1 MSERETILDQ
11 AMKAFVAAHR
21 AGTLSSVAAFIQNYP
36 AEEHEAILDFI
47 EEYLEM
53 EAELATMDVDP
64 TVLAAVDTARQ
75 RVLEELAAPHVS
87 LRELRKQAGLLP
99 ARLAQIINLPTAVVG
114 HLESGRIILASLTRR
129 QSELLVERLAAALH
143 RAQDEITAALRVPAP
158 ASTALRMSAED
169 DTTVTEEPIAFANA
183 LEQSPSLTPEMHAE
197 WLDQPTTQS

>member
-21 AGTLSSVAAFIQNYP
+21 AGTLVSVAAFIQNYP

-53 EAELATMDVDP
+53 EAELATMPVDP
-64 TVLAAVDTARQ
+64 GALAAVDTARQ
-75 RVLEELAAPHVS
+75 RVLEELAVPRVS
-87 LRELRKQAGLLP
+87 LRVLRKQAGLLP
-99 ARLAQIINLPTAVVG
+99 AKMAQLINLPTAVVG

-129 QSELLVERLAAALH
+129 QSALLVERLAAALH
-143 RAQDEITAALRVPAP
+143 RTQDEITAALRTLAP
-158 ASTALRMSAED
+158 AQAPVRMSAED
-169 DTTVTEEPIAFANA
+169 DTTLTEEPITFADA
-183 LEQSPSLTPEMHAE
+183 LEQSPSLTPEMRAE

>member
-21 AGTLSSVAAFIQNYP
+21 AGTLASVAAFIQNYP

-53 EAELATMDVDP
+53 EAELATMAVDP

-75 RVLEELAAPHVS
+75 RVLEELAVPRVS
-87 LRELRKQAGLLP
+87 LRVLRKQAGLLP
-99 ARLAQIINLPTAVVG
+99 AKMAQLINLPTAVVG

-129 QSELLVERLAAALH
+129 QSALLVERLAAALH
-143 RAQDEITAALRVPAP
+143 RTQDEITAALRTLAP
-158 ASTALRMSAED
+158 AQAPVRMSAED
-169 DTTVTEEPIAFANA
+169 DTTLTEEPIAFVDA
-183 LEQSPSLTPEMHAE
+183 LEQSPSLTPEMRAE